1 MTNSEIQAKLFE
13 RRVRELCRKKG
24 FTLKGLA
31 QEAGVG
37 RETVY
42 RMFRDRQ
49 PNYGTLSKV
58 AAVLDVT
65 PGQLLEGGI
74 TENYNDNVR
83 YLMDIASDLND
94 EALFRLIHYAKY
106 ERDAP

>member
-1 MTNSEIQAKLFE
+1 MTSRDTQTKLFE

-24 FTLKGLA
+24 ITLKALA

-49 PNYGTLSKV
+49 PNYRTLSKV

-74 TENYNDNVR
+74 TERYCDNVR
-83 YLMDIASDLND
+83 HLMDIASGLND

-106 ERDAP
+106 ERDTA